1 MLETSQNEN
10 DEPDLI
16 TIAELTRQSKSI
28 VVAFRALEVKKPRH
42 VRARRSGQLHRVA
55 EAVVGDSTAIITLIL
70 WDSDIDE
77 IEVGNTYILKN
88 GYVSVFEESMQLNR
102 GRYGNLLPSR
112 INIDNV
118 NHTIDMSRPF
128 MSEKSKTKRK
138 TTSGRGR
145 SFHGAP
151 KREKKGYCSW
161 RGF

>member
-16 TIAELTRQSKSI
+16 TIAELTRQSRSI
-28 VVAFRALEVKKPRH
+28 AVAFRALEVGRTRQ
-42 VRARRSGQLHRVA
+42 VRARRSGQLHSVA

-77 IEVGNTYILKN
+77 IEVGNSYILNN

-102 GRYGNLLPSR
+102 GRYGSFALSS

-118 NHTIDMSRPF
+118 NQTIDMSRPF
-128 MSEKSKTKRK
+128 MNERNKARRKMKSKK
-138 TTSGRGR
+138 GR
-145 SFHGAP
+145 SFQGVP

-161 RGF
+161 RSF